1 MTAGTKVQIKP
12 EWRRCYRKQGTA
24 MVGVI
29 RALSPDGRVAYL
41 DLDDVAASFVLVEH
55 LEYVSDLNRSDVNG
69 GSA

>member
-55 LEYVSDLNRSDVNG
+55 LEYVQGPNLSDV
-69 GSA
+69 SASLA